1 MFMVYLTKKYPFA
14 GSFSFWSADNFWVQF
29 EKEKVTLLFYKGT
42 FMLSDLVQN
51 HGMII
56 SGAILLIAYIF
67 IATEKIQKSVVA
79 LVGASLTMILGLLP
93 FHGKISPETGN
104 YIRSVFDYIEFEVI
118 FLLIGMMI
126 IVHIAS
132 RSGVFKWMAIEIL
145 KATKGHPKLVLF
157 ALAAFTAIASAFL
170 DNVTTVVLIMPVT
183 FVIAKEFEC
192 DPIPFL
198 ITEVLAS
205 NIGGT
210 ATLIGDPPNIIIGA
224 KAGLSFMDFVNELT
238 GIITIIFIASI
249 GILIFMFR
257 KSLKATKEKMEHIA
271 NLDNTKTITD
281 KKLMLRSMITL
292 ALVILGFVTHDMT
305 HIPAYVFAVT
315 GASFLLLFEKPK
327 EIYRDVEWLTIFF
340 FVGLFIIIGGFEANG
355 GIGFLADKL
364 IEFTQGSLTA
374 ATMFILWGSGILS
387 GIVDNIPYTAT
398 MAPLIAQVQHT
409 LPYAGEGHHPLWW
422 ALSLGA
428 CLGGNLTIIGA
439 AANVI
444 VSETSATKGHPI
456 SFMRFMKYGALITF
470 ISLLLSSIYLYI
482 KYLH

>member
-1 MFMVYLTKKYPFA
+1 MTEFVSQY
-14 GSFSFWSADNFWVQF
+14 
-29 EKEKVTLLFYKGT
+29 
-42 FMLSDLVQN
+42 
-51 HGMII
+51 GMII

-79 LVGASLTMILGLLP
+79 LVGAALTLLLGLLP
-93 FHGKISPETGN
+93 FHGHYDSTAGQ

-126 IVHIAS
+126 LVHIAS
-132 RSGVFKWMAIEIL
+132 RSGVFKWMALQIL
-145 KATKGHPKLVLF
+145 KSTKGHPKLVLF
-157 ALAAFTAIASAFL
+157 ALAAFTAVASAFL

-183 FVIAKEFEC
+183 FVIAKEFDT
-192 DPIPFL
+192 DPVPFL

-238 GIITIIFIASI
+238 MIITIIFIVSI
-249 GILIFMFR
+249 AILVFLFR

-271 NLDNTKTITD
+271 NLDNSKTITD
-281 KKLMLRSMITL
+281 KGLMIRSMVTL
-292 ALVILGFVTHDMT
+292 ALVILGFVTHDIT
-305 HIPAYVFAVT
+305 GIPAYVFAVA
-315 GASFLLLFEKPK
+315 GASFLLIFEKPK
-327 EIYRDVEWLTIFF
+327 EIYCDVEWLTIFF
-340 FVGLFIIIGGFEANG
+340 FIGLFIIIGGFEANG
-355 GIGFLADKL
+355 GISFLADKL
-364 IEFTQGSLTA
+364 IELTQGSLTA

-387 GIVDNIPYTAT
+387 GVIDNIPYTAT

-444 VSETSATKGHPI
+444 VSETSTSKGHPI
-456 SFMRFMKYGALITF
+456 SFMRFMKYGSLVTF
-470 ISLLLSSIYLYI
+470 ISLTLSSVYLYFR
-482 KYLH
+482 YLHN

>member
-1 MFMVYLTKKYPFA
+1 MIEQFISSNGMF
-14 GSFSFWSADNFWVQF
+14 
-29 EKEKVTLLFYKGT
+29 
-42 FMLSDLVQN
+42 
-51 HGMII
+51 I
-56 SGAILLIAYIF
+56 SGAILVIAYIF
-67 IATEKIQKSVVA
+67 IASEKIQKSVVA
-79 LVGASLTMILGLLP
+79 LVGASLTMLLGLLP
-93 FHGKISPETGN
+93 FHGYFDSQAGV
-104 YIRSVFDYIEFEVI
+104 YVRSVFNYVEFEVI

-132 RSGVFKWMAIEIL
+132 RSGVFKWMAIQLL

-157 ALAAFTAIASAFL
+157 VLAAFTAIASAFL

-183 FVIAKEFEC
+183 FVIAKEFET

-210 ATLIGDPPNIIIGA
+210 ATLIGDPPNIIIGT

-238 GIITIIFIASI
+238 GIVTLIFIIVIAV
-249 GILIFMFR
+249 LVFMFR
-257 KSLKATKEKMEHIA
+257 HSLKATPEKMEHVA
-271 NLDNTKTITD
+271 NIDNTKTITD
-281 KKLMLRSMITL
+281 KKLMWRSMIIL
-292 ALVILGFVTHDMT
+292 FLVILGFVTHDIT
-305 HIPAYVFAVT
+305 HIVAYVFAVA
-315 GASFLLLFEKPK
+315 GASFLLLFEEPK
-327 EIYRDVEWLTIFF
+327 EIYKDVEWLTIFF

-355 GIGFLADKL
+355 GISFLAQKL
-364 IEFTQGSLTA
+364 IELTNGSLDA
-374 ATMFILWGSGILS
+374 ATMLILWGSGILS

-398 MAPLIAQVQHT
+398 MAPLISEVQHV

-444 VSETSATKGHPI
+444 VSETATVKGYPI
-456 SFMRFMKYGALITF
+456 SFMRFMKYGALTTF
-470 ISLLLSSIYLYI
+470 ISLALSSLYLYF